1 MTFLCAALVAV
12 AVGLLLRPPA
22 ARGLSRLRPADDAR
36 PAASARRW
44 AAPLVTVLGAA
55 LAVVAGAVAA
65 GPPGA
70 VVAGAATIVC
80 CTGVRLTRLRRRGRT
95 ASTARVEV
103 AHACRVLAGQLR
115 VGRIPAEALR
125 VAAVDCPVLSPGAA
139 LLDLGSDP
147 VPRWRHD
154 ALLPGHNGLLVLA
167 RAWEV
172 STRSGSPLAPALERV
187 SEALSEDVAIER
199 LVFGEVSAAR
209 ATGKI
214 MAALPLCGIGI
225 GYVIGGRPLHFLVSG
240 PLGWGCL
247 LGGVLLAAAGVLWID
262 WLSRSVLESQAV
274 Q

>member
-1 MTFLCAALVAV
+1 VTILCAALVALALV
-12 AVGLLLRPPA
+12 LLLRRPA
-22 ARGLSRLRPADDAR
+22 ARSLSRLGPAEDAA
-36 PAASARRW
+36 PAARSRRW
-44 AAPLVTVLGAA
+44 TGPVLTVLVAA
-55 LAVVAGAVAA
+55 TAVVCGTVVAGA
-65 GPPGA
+65 PGT
-70 VVAGAATIVC
+70 VVAMATTITFF
-80 CTGVRLTRLRRRGRT
+80 TGVRLTRLRRRGRV
-95 ASTARVEV
+95 ASAARVEV

-125 VAAVDCPVLSPGAA
+125 VAAVDCPVLSPAAA

-154 ALLPGHNGLLVLA
+154 AVLPGQNGLLVLA

-172 STRSGSPLAPALERV
+172 STRTGSPLAPALERV

-209 ATGKI
+209 ATSKI

-240 PLGWGCL
+240 PLGWACL

>member
-1 MTFLCAALVAV
+1 MTVLCAVLVAIG
-12 AVGLLLRPPA
+12 AGLLVQPPA
-22 ARGLSRLRPADDAR
+22 ARGLSRLRPADHAGSVDRSRLRAG
-36 PAASARRW
+36 PLSA
-44 AAPLVTVLGAA
+44 VT
-55 LAVVAGAVAA
+55 VAGAAVGAGGLAA
-65 GPPGA
+65 GIPGA
-70 VVAGAATIVC
+70 VVAVAAAITC
-80 CTGVRLTRLRRRGRT
+80 FTGVRLTTLRRRGRT
-95 ASTARVEV
+95 ASKARIEV

-125 VAAVDCPVLSPGAA
+125 VAAVDCPVLSPAAA

-147 VPRWRHD
+147 VPRWRRD
-154 ALLPGHNGLLVLA
+154 AALPGKDGLLVLA

-172 STRSGSPLAPALERV
+172 STRTGAPLAPALERV
-187 SEALSEDVAIER
+187 SDALSEDVAIER

-214 MAALPLCGIGI
+214 MAALPVCGIGI

-240 PLGWGCL
+240 PLGWACL

-262 WLSRSVLESQAV
+262 GLSRSVLESQAV